1 MPRGVPQIE
10 VTFDVNSDGI
20 MHVFAVETSS
30 GKSEK
35 ITIKNDRGNLSTEDI
50 DRMVAEV
57 SRRGRRCRRLRHCLL
72 GSEISSFC
80 ALHSECTN

>member
-57 SRRGRRCRRLRHCLL
+57 RLATLL
-72 GSEISSFC
+72 GRESCGNEQLHC
-80 ALHSECTN
+80 AQRIYCREFA